1 MIIAIV
7 GATATGKTALS
18 LEVADILGGAEKAE
32 IISADAMQLY
42 RGMDIGTAKIPYE
55 ERRGIAHH
63 QLDVLDVRDEAS
75 VAAYQRYARADL
87 EDIQARGKTPIIVG
101 GSGLYVSGL
110 LDELDFPGHDDAIR
124 QQLEEEYGLHGIE
137 KLREELRDKD
147 PQAYEAINPANHRR
161 IIRALEVIRLTGRP
175 FTARFPRHTSHYR
188 DIHMFGVMR
197 DKAVLRNAIEERT
210 ASMFAH
216 GLVEETR
223 VLINHGLLE
232 GKTARTATGY
242 REAVS
247 VIQGDMSVPEAQEA
261 VSTAT
266 RKLAKKQR
274 TWFKADPRIEWIDLT
289 FNGVKQSAEHICRH
303 LNL

>member
-210 ASMFAH
+210 ASMVAH